1 MKFKY
6 KNLKMDVNPIGTFNI
21 DTHEY
26 VVCSYMDSEKNCK
39 IVILEIVKNG
49 KKIKTKDI
57 PKEDV
62 DMVINKFNEIK
73 SQLLGGD
80 LYE

>member
-6 KNLKMDVNPIGTFNI
+6 KDLKMDVNPIGTFNI
-21 DTHEY
+21 DSHEY
-26 VVCSYMDSEKNCK
+26 VVCTYKDSEKNCK
-39 IVILEIVKNG
+39 IVILETVKVG

-57 PKEDV
+57 PKKDV

-73 SQLLGGD
+73 KELLGGD
-80 LYE
+80 LCE